1 MSEPKI
7 AEAAD
12 GFREALEE
20 LWQAR
25 HMLEEEIA
33 RKHAP
38 VSEQVTFL
46 LEAVARTVSEVTG
59 YDARLDEM
67 KGTFHAERQTLLTH
81 HTIHH
86 SGSEFHVRILY
97 GPECI
102 EYSHERLDHAD
113 VVGLLARISR
123 KALEHFGPKRA

>member
-1 MSEPKI
+1 MSEPKV

-38 VSEQVTFL
+38 VSAQVTSL

-67 KGTFHAERQTLLTH
+67 HIPCRAADPS
-81 HTIHH
+81 HTSHH
-86 SGSEFHVRILY
+86 SPQRV
-97 GPECI
+97 
-102 EYSHERLDHAD
+102 
-113 VVGLLARISR
+113 
-123 KALEHFGPKRA
+123 